1 MKYAVVIERG
11 PTSVNGYVPDAPV
24 CAAAGD
30 TVDEVVD
37 LIREGIEMHIE
48 LAMESGDPIPT
59 PCRTVNDALAYHDSL
74 LADDDGTGPDEAE
87 ATFVVEVEVGIPEL
101 AELVE
106 VGTLASD

>member
-11 PTSVNGYVPDAPV
+11 PTSVSGYVPDTPV

-37 LIREGIEMHIE
+37 LIREGIGMHIE
-48 LAMESGDPIPT
+48 LAMESGDPIPL
-59 PCRTVNDALAYHDSL
+59 PRRTVDEALAYHDWV

-87 ATFVVEVEVGIPEL
+87 ETFVVEVEVEIPKL
-101 AELVE
+101 AVRVE
-106 VGTLASD
+106 MATVADD